1 MGSGMLIEKKN
12 TADLLPADYN
22 PRKDLK
28 PGDAEY
34 EKLKRSIEQFGYVEP
49 VIWNQTT
56 GRVVGG
62 HQRLKVL
69 MDMGMTEVDC
79 VVVAMDEEKEK
90 ALNIALNKISGDWD
104 KDKLALLIADLQGAD
119 FDVSLTGFEP
129 AEIDLVLRLEI
140 TPLRGG
146 PCIPDKLGIGFIGA
160 EMQLVHD
167 RFPREVIVLGT
178 IGRPR

>member
-1 MGSGMLIEKKN
+1 MWIDVQESPTAPGRGEYDFTSGKMTLYVPAVPVGPQGPMGQEGPQGLPGAQGEQGPRGIQGPQGKRGAVAEVHGGRHLVRDALD
-12 TADLLPADYN
+12 ADAARPYAFLHGGQSVRARD
-22 PRKDLK
+22 
-28 PGDAEY
+28 DA
-34 EKLKRSIEQFGYVEP
+34 V
-49 VIWNQTT
+49 
-56 GRVVGG
+56 
-62 HQRLKVL
+62 
-69 MDMGMTEVDC
+69 
-79 VVVAMDEEKEK
+79 
-90 ALNIALNKISGDWD
+90 
-104 KDKLALLIADLQGAD
+104 
-119 FDVSLTGFEP
+119 FEP